1 MLVASVMV
9 MVTMMLLMLIV
20 QGERAFYDAVVNQKL
35 DSVKLF
41 LRHNYDL
48 DMPCKLDY
56 DGSGG
61 KLPVRVAVER
71 DLGDIQRLLAR
82 LGYVFSV
89 ATPSP
94 PAAATSSQPT
104 AAAGSGGGGQVPVSG
119 GDNELAAVRS
129 LRLQCRRQIRR
140 LLGFGIATKTAALPL
155 PASVKDF
162 ILLKDLLE
170 D

>member
-1 MLVASVMV
+1 MTEWSGLV
-9 MVTMMLLMLIV
+9 TL

-82 LGYVFSV
+82 VGYVF
-89 ATPSP
+89 TSP
-94 PAAATSSQPT
+94 PSMTAGPPTSSAHDDELR
-104 AAAGSGGGGQVPVSG
+104 AA
-119 GDNELAAVRS
+119 RS

-140 LLGFGIATKTAALPL
+140 LLGFGIAAKTAALPL
-155 PASVKDF
+155 PASLKDF
-162 ILLKDLLE
+162 ILLKDILE

>member
-1 MLVASVMV
+1 VL
-9 MVTMMLLMLIV
+9 
-20 QGERAFYDAVVNQKL
+20 QGERAFYDAIVNQKL

-41 LRHNYDL
+41 LRHNYEL

-71 DLGDIQRLLAR
+71 DLIDIQRLFAR
-82 LGYVFSV
+82 VGYVFSV
-89 ATPSP
+89 AVPSP
-94 PAAATSSQPT
+94 PATACLATTTSASTGGTGQAAS
-104 AAAGSGGGGQVPVSG
+104 
-119 GDNELAAVRS
+119 DDELWAVRS

-140 LLGFGIATKTAALPL
+140 LLGFGIARKTATLPL
-155 PASVKDF
+155 PASLKDF

>member
-1 MLVASVMV
+1 
-9 MVTMMLLMLIV
+9 V
-20 QGERAFYDAVVNQKL
+20 QGERAFYDAIVNQKL

-56 DGSGG
+56 DGTGG

-71 DLGDIQRLLAR
+71 DLGDIQRLFAR
-82 LGYVFSV
+82 VGYVFSV
-89 ATPSP
+89 SAGPSP
-94 PAAATSSQPT
+94 ST
-104 AAAGSGGGGQVPVSG
+104 AASATQSSAG
-119 GDNELAAVRS
+119 DDELRTVRS
-129 LRLQCRRQIRR
+129 LRLQCRRQLRR
-140 LLGFGIATKTAALPL
+140 LLGFGVDRKTAALPL
-155 PASVKDF
+155 PASLKDF

>member
-1 MLVASVMV
+1 MMVAV
-9 MVTMMLLMLIV
+9 V
-20 QGERAFYDAVVNQKL
+20 QGERAFYDAIVNQKL

-61 KLPVRVAVER
+61 KLPVRVAVDR
-71 DLGDIQRLLAR
+71 DLGDIQRLFAR
-82 LGYVFSV
+82 VGYVFSV
-89 ATPSP
+89 VGSSAT
-94 PAAATSSQPT
+94 TSAS
-104 AAAGSGGGGQVPVSG
+104 ASACVA
-119 GDNELAAVRS
+119 DDELSTVRS

-140 LLGFGIATKTAALPL
+140 LLGFGVDSKTATLPL
-155 PASVKDF
+155 PASLKDF

>member
-1 MLVASVMV
+1 MVKAVIVVVALFIESLL
-9 MVTMMLLMLIV
+9 LLMMTTTM
-20 QGERAFYDAVVNQKL
+20 QGERAFYDAIVNQKL

-82 LGYVFSV
+82 VGYVFAV
-89 ATPSP
+89 AASSAAGTGSP
-94 PAAATSSQPT
+94 PTST
-104 AAAGSGGGGQVPVSG
+104 AASTGDDELGAG
-119 GDNELAAVRS
+119 RS
-129 LRLQCRRQIRR
+129 LRLQCRRQLRR
-140 LLGFGIATKTAALPL
+140 LLGFGIARKTAALPL
-155 PASVKDF
+155 PASLKDF
-162 ILLKDLLE
+162 ILLKDLL
-170 D
+170 DD

>member
-1 MLVASVMV
+1 M
-9 MVTMMLLMLIV
+9 I
-20 QGERAFYDAVVNQKL
+20 QGERAFYDAIVNQKL
-35 DSVKLF
+35 DSVRLF

-71 DLGDIQRLLAR
+71 DVGDIQRLFAR
-82 LGYVFSV
+82 VGYIFAV
-89 ATPSP
+89 AVPSA
-94 PAAATSSQPT
+94 PAAACPPAPTGTS
-104 AAAGSGGGGQVPVSG
+104 AGATGGQAGGG
-119 GDNELAAVRS
+119 DDELWAVRS

-140 LLGFGIATKTAALPL
+140 LLGFDVARKTATLPL
-155 PASVKDF
+155 PASLKDF

>member
-1 MLVASVMV
+1 
-9 MVTMMLLMLIV
+9 MMLTL
-20 QGERAFYDAVVNQKL
+20 QGERAFFDAIVNQKL

-71 DLGDIQRLLAR
+71 DLGDILRLFAR
-82 LGYVFSV
+82 VGYVFSV
-89 ATPSP
+89 AVPSP
-94 PAAATSSQPT
+94 STTASQTLPAGASAGTSGQ
-104 AAAGSGGGGQVPVSG
+104 AAG
-119 GDNELAAVRS
+119 DDELWSVRS

-140 LLGFGIATKTAALPL
+140 LLGFGVDRKTATLPL
-155 PASVKDF
+155 PASVKEF
-162 ILLKDLLE
+162 ILLKDLL
-170 D
+170 DD

>member
-1 MLVASVMV
+1 M
-9 MVTMMLLMLIV
+9 V
-20 QGERAFYDAVVNQKL
+20 QGERAFYDAIVNQKL

-61 KLPVRVAVER
+61 KLPVRVAVDR
-71 DLGDIQRLLAR
+71 DLGDIQRLFAR
-82 LGYVFSV
+82 VGYVFSV
-89 ATPSP
+89 AVPSAPATACPPTPTGAS
-94 PAAATSSQPT
+94 A
-104 AAAGSGGGGQVPVSG
+104 AAAG
-119 GDNELAAVRS
+119 DDELGAVRS

-140 LLGFGIATKTAALPL
+140 LLGFGIARKTVTLPL

>member
-1 MLVASVMV
+1 
-9 MVTMMLLMLIV
+9 
-20 QGERAFYDAVVNQKL
+20 
-35 DSVKLF
+35 VKLF

-71 DLGDIQRLLAR
+71 DLGDIQRLFAR
-82 LGYVFSV
+82 VGYVLSV
-89 ATPSP
+89 AVPSQ
-94 PAAATSSQPT
+94 PAAACPPASCGASVCTSGH
-104 AAAGSGGGGQVPVSG
+104 AAG
-119 GDNELAAVRS
+119 DDELWAVRS

-140 LLGFGIATKTAALPL
+140 LLGFGITRKTATLPL

>member
-1 MLVASVMV
+1 VA
-9 MVTMMLLMLIV
+9 

-61 KLPVRVAVER
+61 KLPVRVAVDR

-82 LGYVFSV
+82 VGYVFG
-89 ATPSP
+89 APPSAAGAAGS
-94 PAAATSSQPT
+94 PAAASG
-104 AAAGSGGGGQVPVSG
+104 AGDDEPG
-119 GDNELAAVRS
+119 AVRS
-129 LRLQCRRQIRR
+129 LRPQCRRQLRR
-140 LLGFGIATKTAALPL
+140 LLGFGIARKTAALPL
-155 PASVKDF
+155 PSSLKDF

>member
-1 MLVASVMV
+1 
-9 MVTMMLLMLIV
+9 MM
-20 QGERAFYDAVVNQKL
+20 QGERAFYDAIVNQKL

-61 KLPVRVAVER
+61 KLPVRVAIER
-71 DLGDIQRLLAR
+71 DLSDIQRLFAR
-82 LGYVFSV
+82 VGYVFSV
-89 ATPSP
+89 AVPSP
-94 PAAATSSQPT
+94 
-104 AAAGSGGGGQVPVSG
+104 AAGSQASTTGTSAGQPA
-119 GDNELAAVRS
+119 GDDELWAVRS

-140 LLGFGIATKTAALPL
+140 ILGFGIERKTAALPL
-155 PASVKDF
+155 PASVKEF

>member
-1 MLVASVMV
+1 M
-9 MVTMMLLMLIV
+9 
-20 QGERAFYDAVVNQKL
+20 QGERAFYDAIVNQKL

-56 DGSGG
+56 DGTGG

-71 DLGDIQRLLAR
+71 DLGDIQRLFAR
-82 LGYVFSV
+82 VGYVFSV
-89 ATPSP
+89 SAGPSP
-94 PAAATSSQPT
+94 ST
-104 AAAGSGGGGQVPVSG
+104 AASATQSSAG
-119 GDNELAAVRS
+119 DDELRTVRS
-129 LRLQCRRQIRR
+129 LRLQCRRQLRR
-140 LLGFGIATKTAALPL
+140 LLGFGVDRKTAALPL
-155 PASVKDF
+155 PASLKDF